1 MSVPQGFVGVI
12 IILNVPDWVGVPEIT
27 PVVGLKDKPVGR
39 TEAPIEKLGVEVLVV
54 VVVYEK
60 AVFTVPEAVSGLF
73 MVGRVHEPPPL
84 GGGGGAG
91 KETVTLPDA
100 LSTPSVQ
107 VTEKVELPPTDG

>member
-1 MSVPQGFVGVI
+1 MI

-60 AVFTVPEAVSGLF
+60 VVFTCPRSSEWAIYGWE
-73 MVGRVHEPPPL
+73 VHEPPPWWRWPRD
-84 GGGGGAG
+84 
-91 KETVTLPDA
+91 LP
-100 LSTPSVQ
+100 
-107 VTEKVELPPTDG
+107 